1 MAEQNKAALAAA
13 HEALFNEGIKIRRE
27 VTGPAHVERSLANV
41 SDFSRPMQELA
52 TEVGWGH
59 IWARPGLERKTRSL
73 LNLAMLLALGKG
85 FELGVHVKGAINN
98 GCTETEIQETLLH
111 ASIYAGLPAGLEGFR
126 VAQRVLDE
134 LKAEKAGS

>member
-1 MAEQNKAALAAA
+1 
-13 HEALFNEGIKIRRE
+13 
-27 VTGPAHVERSLANV
+27 
-41 SDFSRPMQELA
+41 MQELA
-52 TEVGWGH
+52 TEVGWGY

-85 FELGVHVKGAINN
+85 TELGVHVRGAINN
-98 GCTETEIQETLLH
+98 GATETEIQETLLH

-134 LKAEKAGS
+134 IKAEKGSSSM